1 MSGQR
6 RRRTSLAKR
15 LKSRL
20 TVLLQSANRGGRRV
34 VAIATKRLRPAGPVV
49 LVDGPAARRLGP
61 LLANA
66 SRQLAVCLGAELP
79 AGLTIVVQRVVYDGR
94 GLNGSLQVFD
104 ASQGGKRYLLLLA
117 QSVNGRQA
125 SDEDLLAV
133 LRFGLVDALADQL
146 GKPVRSTQIDLDVP
160 RARPSAP
167 VVSLRPGDG
176 PTPVRPDADRSSL
189 PIQRVQVQDNNN
201 HHA

>member
-15 LKSRL
+15 LKSQL
-20 TVLLQSANRGGRRV
+20 GGLFQSANRGARRW
-34 VAIATKRLRPAGPVV
+34 VAMATRQLRPAGPVV
-49 LVDGPAARRLGP
+49 LVDGPAGRRLRP
-61 LLANA
+61 LLAQA
-66 SRQLAVCLGAELP
+66 SRQLAVCLGTELP

-104 ASQGGKRYLLLLA
+104 APQGGKRYLLLLA
-117 QSVNGRQA
+117 QAVNGRQA
-125 SDEDLLAV
+125 SDEDLLAA

-146 GKPVRSTQIDLDVP
+146 GKPVRCTQIDLDVP
-160 RARPSAP
+160 RARASAP

-176 PTPVRPDADRSSL
+176 PAPVRPEPDRSSL